1 MFFDQW
7 AFRNYKATM
16 LVIQYFCP
24 FLVALFTLYGSPFIM
39 FELTQMECN
48 ERKSVKEASFLG
60 KLNFM
65 MTFNLIFCPFIANL
79 VLDALIS
86 RELPESNTLFLYEN
100 FLSLESFYLRYF
112 SQVVLICLLNQVLM
126 DFSQLVKSF
135 EKIIRNNGKTEFEN
149 WFYDLSFKSSIAVCF
164 FYFGIFFS
172 TMLPVLIPFII
183 FLLTAQFYID
193 KYNLMYIYPLE
204 FESHT
209 LSRRN
214 MALSSFYAVILF

>member
-1 MFFDQW
+1 M
-7 AFRNYKATM
+7 
-16 LVIQYFCP
+16 
-24 FLVALFTLYGSPFIM
+24 
-39 FELTQMECN
+39 
-48 ERKSVKEASFLG
+48 
-60 KLNFM
+60 
-65 MTFNLIFCPFIANL
+65 
-79 VLDALIS
+79 
-86 RELPESNTLFLYEN
+86 
-100 FLSLESFYLRYF
+100 
-112 SQVVLICLLNQVLM
+112 NQVFM
-126 DFSQLVKSF
+126 DFSKLVKSF

-172 TMLPVLIPFII
+172 TMVPILIPFMI
-183 FLLTAQFYID
+183 FLLVAQFYID